1 MDSLLQIKD
10 ECSQCGELLQ
20 CELCKD
26 GHGFHRERDR
36 IAEMVQCQFEHA
48 VKRNSKE

>member
-20 CELCKD
+20 CELCYV
-26 GHGFHRERDR
+26 GHGIHRKRDR
-36 IAEMVQCQFEHA
+36 VSEMVACQFEHA
-48 VKRNSKE
+48 KKRNEGK